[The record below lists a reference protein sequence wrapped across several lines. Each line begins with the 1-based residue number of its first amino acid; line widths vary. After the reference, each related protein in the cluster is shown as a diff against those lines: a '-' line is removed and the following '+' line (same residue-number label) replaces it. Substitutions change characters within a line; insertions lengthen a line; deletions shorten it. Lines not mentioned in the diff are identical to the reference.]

1 MVKYRSACQ
10 QRTALL
16 FDLAPVAALPSTNRP
31 LESDR
36 LPCSIEM
43 DTAAAPP
50 AEQFELF
57 RSWYAGL
64 AEVKPAQLAPRSF
77 LARQRAWSFGRSTL
91 IYLSTPEVSFAW
103 QNLRRPT
110 IDSWC
115 LHLTLPRTQHRS
127 GSRIDALSLHSLADP
142 FAGRSETSDHLALF
156 VPRNLQTIQ
165 SSRIVLRDQAKRFL
179 MEYLTLLFRSLPG
192 LRSTDVAHI
201 GEASTSLLAACLAP
215 TRDHAAE
222 AQRPIEAAIM
232 SRACRIIRE
241 HLANPALTPSLICRE
256 IGVSRS
262 RLYRIFEPIGG
273 VSTHI
278 RRERLRKTRDA
289 LENSSDRRPISIIA
303 EQWGFWDA
311 SAYSR
316 MFKKEFGVS
325 PSEARAG
332 GLRGVVSARPTDAS
346 TLRELLFSNY

>member
-1 MVKYRSACQ
+1 M
-10 QRTALL
+10 L
-16 FDLAPVAALPSTNRP
+16 FDLAPVAGLPSTDRP

-36 LPCSIEM
+36 LTCSIEM
-43 DTAAAPP
+43 DTSSAPP
-50 AEQFELF
+50 TEQFELF

-64 AEVKPAQLAPRSF
+64 ADVRPAQLAPLPF
-77 LARQRAWSFGRSTL
+77 LVRQMAWSLGRSTL
-91 IYLSTPEVSFAW
+91 TYLSAPEASFAW
-103 QNLRRPT
+103 QNLRTPT
-110 IDSWC
+110 MDGWC
-115 LHLTLPRTQHRS
+115 VHLTLPRTRHRS
-127 GSRIDALSLHSLADP
+127 GSMSDALSLHSLADP

-156 VPRNLQTIQ
+156 VPRNLRTMQ
-165 SSRIVLRDQAKRFL
+165 SSRVVLREEARRFL
-179 MEYLTLLFRSLPG
+179 VEYLTLLFRSLPG
-192 LRSTDVAHI
+192 LRRTDVAHI
-201 GEASTSLLAACLAP
+201 GEATTSLLAACLAP
-215 TRDHAAE
+215 SRDHAAE

-232 SRACRIIRE
+232 SRASRIIRE

-256 IGVSRS
+256 VGVSRS

-278 RRERLRKTRDA
+278 RRERLRRTRDA

-303 EQWGFWDA
+303 EQWGFWDP

-332 GLRGVVSARPTDAS
+332 GLRGVVPARSTDAS
-346 TLRELLFSNY
+346 TLRDLLLSNY